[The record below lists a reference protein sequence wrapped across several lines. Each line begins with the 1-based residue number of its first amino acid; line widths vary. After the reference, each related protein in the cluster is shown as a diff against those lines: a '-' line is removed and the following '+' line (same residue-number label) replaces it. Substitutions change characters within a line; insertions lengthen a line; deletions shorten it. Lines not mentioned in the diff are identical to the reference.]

1 MWQKER
7 SGFCHIGNWLCD
19 GGFYAQSYFKT
30 AIAKPVLYDVV
41 FSKSNGKT

>member
-1 MWQKER
+1 MRNVFRITANGKR
-7 SGFCHIGNWLCD
+7 LCD

-41 FSKSNGKT
+41 DLKLIK